1 MLEQRYI
8 FHFPLLMYPFFLYKY
23 TLSPYP
29 FASIHFSLNLSYL
42 FLFSKLM
49 VMELVEETCIE
60 EKSLENIS
68 TMKGVR
74 HLCESGITKVPKRY
88 IFPLHDRP
96 IVLQQGDKKLPVID
110 LALLQAPQ
118 SHFQMLESLKNACEN
133 HGFFRVVN
141 HGVESEVIRRMIDVG
156 KRFFELPFEER
167 MRYMSTDIRSPVRC
181 GTSFNQNKDGVFCW
195 RDFLKL
201 NCFPLSTHL
210 PHWPSSPLDLR
221 EGASE
226 YAKQTNTLFLILMEA
241 ILKSMQLD
249 TSVMR
254 EFREGTQ
261 MMVVNCYPSCPE
273 PDLTLGM
280 PPHSDYGFLTLLLQD
295 DVEGL
300 QVQHKGEWLTIEP
313 IPNSFIVN
321 VGDHL
326 EIYSNGRY
334 KSVLHRVLVNSTR
347 SRISIASLHSLPFE
361 RIIGPSPELI
371 TRETPRL
378 YKDTDFTAFLDY
390 MAISDPTNKTFIA
403 SRKLNLA
410 NN

>member
-1 MLEQRYI
+1 
-8 FHFPLLMYPFFLYKY
+8 
-23 TLSPYP
+23 
-29 FASIHFSLNLSYL
+29 
-42 FLFSKLM
+42 M
-49 VMELVEETCIE
+49 VMELVIEEICSIE

-96 IVLQQGDKKLPVID
+96 SVLQQGDKKLPVID

-118 SHFQMLESLKNACEN
+118 SHVQMLESLKNACEN

-141 HGVESEVIRRMIDVG
+141 HGVGSEVIRRMMDVG
-156 KRFFELPFEER
+156 ERFFELPLEER

-221 EGASE
+221 EAASE
-226 YAKQTNTLFLILMEA
+226 YAKQTKTLFLILMEA
-241 ILKSMQLD
+241 ILKSLLLD
-249 TSVMR
+249 TGVMR
-254 EFREGTQ
+254 EFRE
-261 MMVVNCYPSCPE
+261 
-273 PDLTLGM
+273 
-280 PPHSDYGFLTLLLQD
+280 D

-334 KSVLHRVLVNSTR
+334 KSVLHRVLVNSTK

-361 RIIGPSPELI
+361 RVISPSPKLI

-390 MAISDPTNKTFIA
+390 MATSDSTNKTFIT
-403 SRKLNLA
+403 SRKLNSA
-410 NN
+410 KYQ